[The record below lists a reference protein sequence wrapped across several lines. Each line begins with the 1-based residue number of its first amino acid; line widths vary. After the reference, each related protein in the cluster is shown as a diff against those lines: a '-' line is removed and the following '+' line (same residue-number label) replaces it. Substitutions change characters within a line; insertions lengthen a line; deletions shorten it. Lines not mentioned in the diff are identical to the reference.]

1 MKNQRVKLQIELY
14 AAINNSM
21 ASFNKK
27 CDELLEG
34 FNFIRTIKREFYPK
48 NFKLSENFVKAF
60 KDEYKRLIDE
70 GHHPRKAIAK
80 INKALL
86 FHTSN

>member
-1 MKNQRVKLQIELY
+1 
-14 AAINNSM
+14 M
-21 ASFNKK
+21 ATFNKK
-27 CDELLEG
+27 CDELLES

-48 NFKLSENFVKAF
+48 NFKLSEGFVKAF
-60 KDEYKRLIDE
+60 KEEYKRLIGE
-70 GHHPRKAIAK
+70 GHHPRKAMAK

>member
-1 MKNQRVKLQIELY
+1 
-14 AAINNSM
+14 M